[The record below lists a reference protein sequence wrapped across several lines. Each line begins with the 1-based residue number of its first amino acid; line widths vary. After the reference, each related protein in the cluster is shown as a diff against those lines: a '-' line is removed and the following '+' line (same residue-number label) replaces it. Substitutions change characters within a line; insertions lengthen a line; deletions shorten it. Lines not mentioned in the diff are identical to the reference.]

1 MTPAVRAGVG
11 STNVGSG
18 RPSKMRPCSVT
29 AGRRKSLQQRFKL
42 LKRSSTFHRSHHS
55 LVRSSQHRNS
65 LQAGAKTRHAKVEL
79 STRHQRTES
88 VDVPVNLEEPPTP
101 EPIATVNECTEQ
113 EQEPVQEPS
122 TSRIK
127 RTTTIRR
134 QPTFRISASAAA
146 QYRRK
151 HAARRRYVPRRRP
164 RKIVVVGDMC
174 SGKSGLISAY
184 CRDQF
189 NDMYTP
195 TILRSCQT
203 DAKVFGEKIDLVVV
217 EVAGRDD
224 YARLRRCAYHK
235 MDAVILCYSADSVTS
250 LEKVTTQWLPEVK
263 EYAPKVPYILVGTK
277 KDAKEDHIYHELLLQ
292 GQLPE
297 DKVQSLR
304 TESFVSKDVVTTS
317 HGFEVAQSIG
327 AHSFLECSAL
337 YRDGTREVFETVTK
351 IALKKSRRK
360 RKVQRSDD
368 ICTIL

>member
-1 MTPAVRAGVG
+1 MTWNTESIETPAVRTGVG
-11 STNVGSG
+11 NGSAYGGSG
-18 RPSKMRPCSVT
+18 SSKMRPCSVT
-29 AGRRKSLQQRFKL
+29 AVRRKSLQQRIKL
-42 LKRSSTFHRSHHS
+42 LKRSSTFHRSHDS
-55 LVRSSQHRNS
+55 LVRSSQYSRNS
-65 LQAGAKTRHAKVEL
+65 FGAAAKSRHAKVVL

-88 VDVPVNLEEPPTP
+88 EVTVDVPVNLEESSEFTA
-101 EPIATVNECTEQ
+101 EPA
-113 EQEPVQEPS
+113 QEPP
-122 TSRIK
+122 RIE
-127 RTTTIRR
+127 RATTIRR
-134 QPTFRISASAAA
+134 QSTYRIPASAAD
-146 QYRRK
+146 QFRRK
-151 HAARRRYVPRRRP
+151 YAARYRYVPRRRP

-184 CRDQF
+184 CRDKF
-189 NDMYTP
+189 NETYAP
-195 TILRSCQT
+195 TILRSCLT

-250 LEKVTTQWLPEVK
+250 LEKVKTQWLPEVK

-277 KDAKEDHIYHELLLQ
+277 KDAKEDCMYQFELLQAQLQ
-292 GQLPE
+292 E

-304 TESFVSKDVVTTS
+304 TEGIVSEHVVTTS

-351 IALKKSRRK
+351 IALRKSRRK
-360 RKVQRSDD
+360 RKVQHSHDM
-368 ICTIL
+368 CTIL

>member
-1 MTPAVRAGVG
+1 
-11 STNVGSG
+11 
-18 RPSKMRPCSVT
+18 
-29 AGRRKSLQQRFKL
+29 
-42 LKRSSTFHRSHHS
+42 
-55 LVRSSQHRNS
+55 
-65 LQAGAKTRHAKVEL
+65 
-79 STRHQRTES
+79 
-88 VDVPVNLEEPPTP
+88 
-101 EPIATVNECTEQ
+101 
-113 EQEPVQEPS
+113 
-122 TSRIK
+122 
-127 RTTTIRR
+127 
-134 QPTFRISASAAA
+134 
-146 QYRRK
+146 
-151 HAARRRYVPRRRP
+151 
-164 RKIVVVGDMC
+164 
-174 SGKSGLISAY
+174 
-184 CRDQF
+184 
-189 NDMYTP
+189 MYTP
-195 TILRSCQT
+195 TILRSCKA

-235 MDAVILCYSADSVTS
+235 MDAVILCYSADSVSS

-277 KDAKEDHIYHELLLQ
+277 KDAKEDHIYQELLLQ

-304 TESFVSKDVVTTS
+304 TEGFVSKHVVTTS